1 MQCVGQI
8 VLFLLL
14 TLGVRADVDQPLDQ
28 QSREQQYEQQHQDQ
42 QQQQQQRQQQADMLT
57 SGEERRSDI
66 VSSTSAKGKLR
77 WGIGF
82 CGGHVFKNVLKN
94 REESWL
100 S

>member
-42 QQQQQQRQQQADMLT
+42 QQQQQQADMLT

>member
-14 TLGVRADVDQPLDQ
+14 TLGVLADVDQPLDQ

-42 QQQQQQRQQQADMLT
+42 QQQQQQADTLT

-77 WGIGF
+77 
-82 CGGHVFKNVLKN
+82 
-94 REESWL
+94 
-100 S
+100 